1 MPRVVILAQYP
12 SGTDVPMAKLEKL
25 HVELGTKSM
34 AQIGGTRSGGWF
46 GSSYPG
52 TAGSGS
58 FAEVTL
64 RFPATVAGAPL
75 AKALREYWKAAPLA
89 SGVKIS
95 VKALR

>member
-1 MPRVVILAQYP
+1 MPRIVILAQYP
-12 SGTDVPMAKLEKL
+12 AGTKVPAATLEKL
-25 HVELGTKSM
+25 QLDLCSKSI
-34 AQIGGTRSGGWF
+34 ALIGGTRSGGWF
-46 GSSYPG
+46 GSSHPA

-75 AKALREYWKAAPLA
+75 AKTLRGYWKAEPLA
-89 SGVKIS
+89 PDVKMS